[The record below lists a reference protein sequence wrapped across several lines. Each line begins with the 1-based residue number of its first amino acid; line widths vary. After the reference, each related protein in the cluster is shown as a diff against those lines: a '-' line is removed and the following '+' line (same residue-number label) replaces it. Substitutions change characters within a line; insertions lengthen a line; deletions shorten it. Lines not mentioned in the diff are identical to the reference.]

1 MTNKPAVMPC
11 AVKLSRIGSFPAGC
25 NAMRRQLRRVAILTQ
40 AICNAVSSTYRGTIK
55 PEKFHRAR
63 HMSLQFAVA
72 AWLGLALFGCATPQ
86 SQNKYN
92 VTSQRIN
99 DELIKAAQPPKQEQ
113 PDSVKSA
120 LLPPLKIEM
129 PKASGKALE
138 PRFDLVVHGAPAAQ
152 VFMGIV
158 SGTRYSMLIPPDLS
172 GTISVNLKDVT
183 VFEALEA
190 IREING
196 YEYKVEGTRIY
207 IQPLTMQTRV
217 FKVNYLVGSRRGST
231 NIQVKG
237 GTTGTS
243 SSGAGGST
251 SIDTASSSDFWKEL
265 TASLNAI
272 LGQGKGG
279 GSVVVSPQSGVIVA
293 RATPLELR
301 NIAEFLSASQL
312 SVERQ
317 VILEAKILE
326 VALSDTYQAGINW
339 GAFKINPSSR
349 LSAGTPGGNE
359 IGPYGA
365 LQSDTGVSGVPGS
378 SLKGT
383 GGLFGMVFQTGSFA
397 ATLSFLESQ
406 GNVNVLSSPR
416 IATVNNQKAVLKV
429 GSEDYYVTSVSS
441 PIVTPGVG
449 GSPPTITPSAPV
461 LQQYFSGIVLDVTP
475 QIDQN
480 DNVILHIHPSV
491 TRVSESNKVI
501 NMGTSGT
508 LTLPF
513 ASANVSETDSIV
525 RAHDGQIVAIGG
537 LMKQST
543 TGDIQQT
550 PGIKD
555 VPVLGDALRQTNR
568 SSQKSELVI
577 LLKPTIVHDD
587 NDWAQDVLNIQQ
599 RVQAMGRD

>member
-1 MTNKPAVMPC
+1 MTKKPA
-11 AVKLSRIGSFPAGC
+11 I
-25 NAMRRQLRRVAILTQ
+25 
-40 AICNAVSSTYRGTIK
+40 
-55 PEKFHRAR
+55 
-63 HMSLQFAVA
+63 SLQFFVVV
-72 AWLGLALFGCATPQ
+72 WLGLALLGCATPQ
-86 SQNKYN
+86 SQTKYN
-92 VTSQRIN
+92 ATSQRIN
-99 DELIKAAQPPKQEQ
+99 DELIRAAQPPKPEQ
-113 PDSVKSA
+113 SESVKNA

-129 PKASGKALE
+129 PKASGKMLE

-196 YEYKVEGTRIY
+196 YEYKVDGTRIY

-217 FKVNYLVGSRRGST
+217 FKVNYLVGSRKGSTSIRVTSGSTGSSSTTGGGGSSGGSGSGST
-231 NIQVKG
+231 NIA
-237 GTTGTS
+237 T
-243 SSGAGGST
+243 
-251 SIDTASSSDFWKEL
+251 DSSSDFWKEL

-293 RATPLELR
+293 RATPVELR

-326 VALSDTYQAGINW
+326 VELSDDYQAGINW
-339 GAFKINPSSR
+339 GAFKVNPNSR
-349 LSAGTPGGNE
+349 ISGGTPGGNE
-359 IGPYGA
+359 MGPYGA
-365 LQSDTGVSGVPGS
+365 LQGDSGISGVPGS
-378 SLKGT
+378 SLKGS
-383 GGLFGMVFQTGSFA
+383 GGLFGLVFQTGSFA

-429 GSEDYYVTSVSS
+429 GSEDYYVTSV
-441 PIVTPGVG
+441 T
-449 GSPPTITPSAPV
+449 APV
-461 LQQYFSGIVLDVTP
+461 LTPGTNGAQPTVTASTPTMQQFFSGIVLDVTP

-491 TRVSESNKVI
+491 TRISESSKVI
-501 NMGTSGT
+501 NMGSSGT

-555 VPVLGDALRQTNR
+555 VPVLGDVLRQTKR
-568 SSQKSELVI
+568 STKKSELVI
-577 LLKPTIVHDD
+577 LLKPTIVHDS
-587 NDWAQDVLNIQQ
+587 NDWAQDILNIQQ
-599 RVQAMGRD
+599 RIQAMGRE

>member
-1 MTNKPAVMPC
+1 
-11 AVKLSRIGSFPAGC
+11 
-25 NAMRRQLRRVAILTQ
+25 MRHQLRRVAILTQ
-40 AICNAVSSTYRGTIK
+40 AICNAVSSAHRGAIQ
-55 PEKFHRAR
+55 PDNFPRAR
-63 HMSLQFAVA
+63 HISLQFVVV
-72 AWLGLALFGCATPQ
+72 WLGLALFGCATPQ

-92 VTSQRIN
+92 ATSQRIN

-113 PDSVKSA
+113 PDSVKNA

-217 FKVNYLVGSRRGST
+217 FKVNYLVGSRKGST
-231 NIQVKG
+231 SIQVKG

-243 SSGAGGST
+243 TSSSAGGST
-251 SIDTASSSDFWKEL
+251 NIDTSSSSDFWKEL

-301 NIAEFLSASQL
+301 NIAEFLNASQL

-326 VALSDTYQAGINW
+326 VALNDTYQAGINW
-339 GAFKINPSSR
+339 GAFKINSSSR
-349 LSAGTPGGNE
+349 LSAGAPGGNE
-359 IGPYGA
+359 MGPYGA

-383 GGLFGMVFQTGSFA
+383 GGLFGLVFQTGSFA

-441 PIVTPGVG
+441 PIVTTDKNGNQQ
-449 GSPPTITPSAPV
+449 ITPSAPV

-501 NMGTSGT
+501 NMGSSGT

-568 SSQKSELVI
+568 STQKSELVI

-587 NDWAQDVLNIQQ
+587 NDWAQDILNIQQ